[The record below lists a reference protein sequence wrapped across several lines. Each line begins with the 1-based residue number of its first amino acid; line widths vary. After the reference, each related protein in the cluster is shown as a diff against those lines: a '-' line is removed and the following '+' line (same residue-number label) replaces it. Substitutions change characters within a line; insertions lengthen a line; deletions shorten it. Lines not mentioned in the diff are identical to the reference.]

1 MDLATIL
8 NWLQAIFSDP
18 QWVGA
23 IGTWFAGF
31 CTLAAVLVSLWLAY
45 DRNRVKLKVSAS
57 AAFEM
62 HSNPG
67 LPFGMQASGKAQ
79 EIAWIRATNIGL
91 VPVHIAVAGFR
102 VGRGK
107 KRKEIALLEP
117 SKQIQPGE
125 DTSFK
130 QPIDELAGMLAAKS
144 YGEEDIKRLKAVV
157 ATTVGKP
164 SVVKV
169 EQSLVDALTQRIR
182 QKEKSHA

>member
-8 NWLQAIFSDP
+8 NWLQAIFSNP
-18 QWVGA
+18 HWVGA

-45 DRNRVKLKVSAS
+45 NRNRVKLKVRAS
-57 AAFEM
+57 AAFEV

-67 LPFGMQASGKAQ
+67 LPFGMQASGRTQ
-79 EIAWIRATNIGL
+79 EIAWIRVTNIGL
-91 VPVHIAVAGFR
+91 VPVYIAAAGFK

-107 KRKEIALLEP
+107 KKRDIALLQP

-125 DTSFK
+125 DASFK
-130 QPIDELAGMLAAKS
+130 QPIDELAEMLVANS

-157 ATTVGKP
+157 AAATGEAP
-164 SVVKV
+164 VVKV
-169 EQSLVDALTQRIR
+169 EQSLVNALTQRIR